1 MAASGALIAPSVA
14 SAQAQEQPEAETTG
28 PIVSDEEFEAQ
39 LPSLDPA
46 LAQPLEPLE
55 EFEGPPP
62 PPSPPDADGVTPV
75 PDAGLPDPA
84 LTEPLP
90 PLSTFDVRVPE
101 TTVTEADEQ
110 PAPVRYSLVVEG
122 LSDVGLEGEFRDLSA
137 LEEADGEAA
146 NGAMIAARAR
156 EDEALAIRLLRSE
169 GYYDGTAI
177 ATIEQVPEQP
187 GQVRVVLTAAPG
199 QRYDFGSIIVTGPA
213 TVPPGLPRSELPL
226 KVGDP
231 IVAAVVEGAEAT
243 LLLRLPEQGY
253 PFVDIGPRDILLD
266 PATGLGDYTLP
277 VDPGPRARF
286 GGYRTEGDLAF
297 DAEHVGVIARFE
309 RGELY
314 DSRMVDDLRE
324 AMVAT
329 NLFSSVSAEPV
340 RTGETA
346 PDGTEYVDILV
357 RQDAGP
363 PRALTATAGFSTGQ
377 GFRLEGAWEHRN
389 LFPPEGALR
398 VAGVAGTQEQSLG
411 VTLRRSN
418 AGKRDRTVLLSAE
431 VGRRDYPA
439 FEGYTALISGRIARE
454 STPIWQKRWTWAYG
468 AELIATNETRFR
480 RPRVDQP
487 SDTYF
492 IGGLVGQ
499 LGYDASNDLL
509 NPTSGFRIL
518 GRINPE
524 VSLQNGTNP
533 YIRNLIEG
541 SAYYP
546 VSDDLVIAGRA
557 RFGSIF
563 GIDRANLAPSRRF
576 YAGGGGSVRGFGF
589 QELGPRSVVPNPDFD
604 PENPDKAPPTL
615 FFPIGGRSL
624 TEFALEGRYRF
635 GNYGAVAFVDAGQVY
650 ESQYPKLS
658 DLRFGVGIGARVY
671 TNFGPLRVDV
681 ATPIDRRRGESR
693 ISVYISIGQAF

>member
-1 MAASGALIAPSVA
+1 MASGAVIVPAPVW
-14 SAQAQEQPEAETTG
+14 AQAQDPEDAETAG
-28 PIVSDEEFEAQ
+28 PIIPDDQFEAQ

-46 LAQPLEPLE
+46 LTQPLEPIE
-55 EFEGPPP
+55 TFEGPPP
-62 PPSPPDADGVTPV
+62 AEGDPVEVV
-75 PDAGLPDPA
+75 PDAAIPDPA

-90 PLSTFDVRVPE
+90 PLSTFDVTTPE
-101 TTVTEADEQ
+101 ATAEADDAD

-122 LSDVGLEGEFRDLSA
+122 LSEVGLESEFRDLSA
-137 LEEADGEAA
+137 LEQADGEAS
-146 NGAMIAARAR
+146 NGAMVAARAR

-169 GYYDGTAI
+169 GYYDGTAL
-177 ATIEQVPEQP
+177 AVVEQVPEQA
-187 GQVRVVLTAAPG
+187 GQLRVVLTAAAG
-199 QRYDFGSIIVTGPA
+199 QRYDFGAITVTGPE

-226 KVGDP
+226 ESGEP
-231 IVAAVVEGAEAT
+231 IVAATVEGAEAN

-253 PFVDIGPRDILLD
+253 PFTEIGPRDVLLD

-340 RTGETA
+340 LTGETA

-363 PRALTATAGFSTGQ
+363 PRSLTATAGFSTGQ

-398 VAGVAGTQEQSLG
+398 VAGVLGTKEQSVG
-411 VTLRRSN
+411 ATFRRSN
-418 AGKRDRTVLLSAE
+418 AGKRDRTVLLTLEA
-431 VGRRDYPA
+431 GRRDYPA
-439 FEGYTALISGRIARE
+439 FEGYTALLSGRIARE

-480 RPRVDQP
+480 RPAFDQP

-499 LGYDASNDLL
+499 LGYDTSDDLL

-518 GRINPE
+518 GRTNPE
-524 VSLQNGTNP
+524 VSLHNGTNP
-533 YIRNLIEG
+533 YIRNLMEG

-546 VSDDLVIAGRA
+546 MSEDLVIAGRA

-604 PENPDKAPPTL
+604 PEKPDKEPATL
-615 FFPIGGRSL
+615 SFPIGGRSL
-624 TEFALEGRYRF
+624 NEFAIEGRYRF

-650 ESQYPKLS
+650 ESQYPQLS
-658 DLRFGVGIGARVY
+658 DMRFGVGIGARVY

-681 ATPIDRRRGESR
+681 ATPIDRQPGESR